1 MVSELADE
9 PDWELIDLGYHPF
22 VSRGCV
28 SLVGSDKKVPVTIHK
43 ESGALD
49 TFFILESVLPFSSD
63 SDTGGCTNFWE
74 MGLNVLTVPLHD
86 LFLSSNLV
94 KSEVSLGVY
103 PE

>member
-9 PDWELIDLGYHPF
+9 PDWELIDVGYHPF

-28 SLVGSDKKVPVTIHK
+28 SLVGS
-43 ESGALD
+43 
-49 TFFILESVLPFSSD
+49 VLPFPSD
-63 SDTGGCTNFWE
+63 SDTGGCTDFWE

-94 KSEVSLGVY
+94 KSEVSLGVC